1 MISSGSSGHPP
12 KRRPARKIV
21 PSVSR
26 VAHLC
31 EESNS
36 KRSTA
41 TNATAVLV
49 AVPCSPP
56 FAFNCFVEPAKN
68 RLPLEPTK
76 NCHFDRSCSR
86 SCEQRSGEIRCTTQ
100 HSVPANTAFLPLFL
114 PVLLLSSSKALLL
127 FCLLRPRQAAK
138 SNYFS
143 FLERRSTLRPTQPI
157 A

>member
-1 MISSGSSGHPP
+1 
-12 KRRPARKIV
+12 
-21 PSVSR
+21 

-100 HSVPANTAFLPLFL
+100 HSVPANTAFFAFVFACSFVVIQQGTVVVLSVASEASGKIELFQLPG
-114 PVLLLSSSKALLL
+114 KA
-127 FCLLRPRQAAK
+127 FHTAPNAAHSLK
-138 SNYFS
+138 ACDQKINSLNLAHNS
-143 FLERRSTLRPTQPI
+143 HVKP
-157 A
+157 